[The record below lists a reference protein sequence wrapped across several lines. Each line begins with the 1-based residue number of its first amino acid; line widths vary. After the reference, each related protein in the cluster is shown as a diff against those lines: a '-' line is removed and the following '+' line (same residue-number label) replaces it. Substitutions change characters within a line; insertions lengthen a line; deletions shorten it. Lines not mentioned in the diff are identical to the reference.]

1 MPEHQC
7 EKAGCRSVI
16 VLNGNMK
23 NNRSVCLA
31 THAGYAEYDGL
42 PGTIQTGCPNTPAH
56 KSRFCSLHKP
66 TVAQSGT
73 ENATC
78 TIIVGKRTT
87 RQSVTYEACTFML
100 SSMF

>member
-1 MPEHQC
+1 M
-7 EKAGCRSVI
+7 
-16 VLNGNMK
+16 LDGNMK

-78 TIIVGKRTT
+78 TFIVRKRTT
-87 RQSVTYEACTFML
+87 RQSVTYEVCTFIL
-100 SSMF
+100 SSVF